1 MLYASVLAVHIS
13 VALLT
18 GAVILYALFAVV
30 KGRAAHYNILRTLLA
45 FIAAIEVATG
55 ISLIFVS
62 PTATPLSVALHMTAY
77 LSVCAGVEVLL
88 YVASRYRTT

>member
-1 MLYASVLAVHIS
+1 MIYGAVLLAHIFTAI
-13 VALLT
+13 VT
-18 GAVILYALFAVV
+18 GGVILYTLFAVA
-30 KGRAAHYNILRTLLA
+30 KGHRAHYKLLA
-45 FIAAIEVATG
+45 LLLAGVAAVEVASG

-88 YVASRYRTT
+88 YVASRYRPA